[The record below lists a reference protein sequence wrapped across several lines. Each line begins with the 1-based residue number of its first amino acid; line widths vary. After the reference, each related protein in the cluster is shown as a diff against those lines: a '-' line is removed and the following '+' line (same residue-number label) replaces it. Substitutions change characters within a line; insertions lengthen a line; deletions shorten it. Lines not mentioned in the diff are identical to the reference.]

1 MKKVLKKIF
10 IVIVILAVLFIVWRV
25 SLFVFVKNIEKK
37 TFENFQGDYYY
48 KITSNSGIS
57 REFWSNEKHK
67 VINLNGST
75 EIWQDREKKIYLV
88 MPKGGDSATIK
99 YEIAVNPAIE
109 YMDMFDNGESAYITN
124 WTWDNSVKWHFMNW
138 SGNLVSKIC
147 DIFRGLVEEPLMT
160 IKNVTTEVVNNKEC
174 YKIELGYN
182 IAGYETYYIEKET
195 ALPIR
200 TIQKNIVQSRS
211 GENWQEEI
219 YMQEFEYS
227 FDKITD
233 ESLEMPSLDN
243 CYVLVEDNM

>member
-25 SLFVFVKNIEKK
+25 SLFVFVRNLEKK

-48 KITSNSGIS
+48 KITSNSGLS

-75 EIWQDREKKIYLV
+75 EIWQDKEKKIYLV

-99 YEIAVNPAIE
+99 YEVSENPSIR
-109 YMDMFDNGESAYITN
+109 YMDMFGNGENAYITN
-124 WTWDNSVKWHFMNW
+124 WSWNSNVKYVFTYWN
-138 SGNLVSKIC
+138 GNILRKIYE
-147 DIFRGLVEEPLMT
+147 IFYYLIEEPLMT
-160 IKNVTTEVVNNKEC
+160 VKNVTTEVVNDKEC
-174 YKIELGYN
+174 YKIELGKDFN
-182 IAGYETYYIEKET
+182 GYETYYIEKET

-200 TIQKNIVQSRS
+200 TIQKNS
-211 GENWQEEI
+211 EEEI

-243 CYVLVEDNM
+243 CYVLVEDDI